1 MKVVL
6 FGATGQL
13 GQALRAAI
21 DPDIEVVPAPRSV
34 DLRTAPDVEA
44 FISAARPDWVIN
56 AAAMTDVDGAHLHP
70 DQAFLVNSLGP
81 AAIARAC
88 AQVGSRMIQVST
100 EAVFD
105 GEYEGR
111 YREVDACRP
120 VSVYGAAKLAG
131 EHLVLAYCPTAVVV
145 RTSWLYSNGQGAN
158 FPTRL
163 LAQLR
168 DSVAPVKVVTDIVG
182 NPTPAPI
189 LAQGLVQAI
198 VSGLP
203 AGTYHVCCTGA
214 ASKHDWARHIAQSAG
229 FDPERIVET
238 TSDQYVTVA
247 ARPRHVDLDTEK
259 FERAGLI
266 ALPAWQ
272 DAWAATWSAAHAR

>member
-1 MKVVL
+1 MKAVL

-13 GQALRAAI
+13 GLAMRAVTGSKI
-21 DPDIEVVPAPRSV
+21 DVVPVPRSV
-34 DLRTAPDVEA
+34 DLRAAPDVEA
-44 FISAARPDWVIN
+44 FIESARPDWVVN

-70 DQAFLVNSLGP
+70 DEAFRVNSLGP

-88 AQVGSRMIQVST
+88 AKVGSRMIQVST

-131 EHLVLAYCPTAVVV
+131 EHLVRVYCPEAVVV
-145 RTSWLYSNGQGAN
+145 RTSWLYSTGEGAN

-168 DSVAPVKVVTDIVG
+168 GSSAPVKVVTDVIG
-182 NPTPAPI
+182 NPTPAPFLALS
-189 LAQGLVQAI
+189 LAQVMMEGLT
-198 VSGLP
+198 

-214 ASKHDWARHIAQSAG
+214 ASKHEWARQIALSAG
-229 FDPERIVET
+229 FDPGRIVAT
-238 TSDQYVTVA
+238 TSDQYVTIA

-266 ALPAWQ
+266 ALPRWQ
-272 DAWAATWSAAHAR
+272 DAWAASWASQDD

>member
-13 GQALRAAI
+13 GRALRAVIPSEA
-21 DPDIEVVPAPRSV
+21 DMVPAPRSV
-34 DLRTAPDVEA
+34 DLRAARDVEA
-44 FISAARPDWVIN
+44 FIEAAKPDWVIN

-70 DQAFLVNSLGP
+70 DEAFLVNGLGP
-81 AAIARAC
+81 AAMARAC
-88 AQVGSRMIQVST
+88 AQVDSRMIQVST

-111 YREVDACRP
+111 YRETDACRP

-131 EHLVLAYCPTAVVV
+131 EHLVRAYCPTAVVV
-145 RTSWLYSNGQGAN
+145 RTSWLYSSGQGSN
-158 FPTRL
+158 FPSRL

-168 DSVAPVKVVTDIVG
+168 DSAAPVKVVTDIIG
-182 NPTPAPI
+182 NPTPATV
-189 LAQGLVQAI
+189 LAQAVLQLMAKN
-198 VSGLP
+198 LD

-214 ASKHDWARHIAQSAG
+214 ASKHDWARQIAETAG
-229 FDPERIVET
+229 FDAGRIVAT
-238 TSDQYVTVA
+238 TSDQYVTIA

-259 FERAGLI
+259 FEQAAFI
-266 ALPAWQ
+266 SLPGWR
-272 DAWAATWSAAHAR
+272 DAWASSWFGELPR